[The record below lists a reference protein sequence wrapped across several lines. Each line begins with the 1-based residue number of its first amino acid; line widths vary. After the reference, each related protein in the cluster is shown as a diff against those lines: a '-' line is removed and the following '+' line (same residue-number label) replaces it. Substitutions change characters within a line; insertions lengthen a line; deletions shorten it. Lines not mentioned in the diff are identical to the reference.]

1 MREDD
6 LRELLPAWALDAVTP
21 EEAAAV
27 DRAVAADPALA
38 EEARAL
44 REVAALLAV
53 GASETPPAALR
64 ADVLDRIGRTPQ
76 DGTGARTPQDGT
88 GTDEDDGVVVDLARV
103 RARRR
108 DRWLVAAVLLAA
120 AAVPGVI
127 AVQQHERA
135 TQAEEQLTTVA
146 EALAEPGAQL
156 LAADVAGGGRAVAV
170 VGSDTSVFSARDL
183 PSLTSE
189 EVYQLWVV
197 DDGGARSAGVLTVA
211 AGQASAELA
220 DLPDGATIAMTVEPA
235 GGSVQPTSDP
245 VVALAASG

>member
-1 MREDD
+1 MREDEV
-6 LRELLPAWALDAVTP
+6 RELLPSWALDAVTA

-27 DRAVAADPALA
+27 ERAVATDPALA

-44 REVAALLAV
+44 REVAGLLAAD
-53 GASETPPAALR
+53 ASEAPPAALR
-64 ADVLDRIGRTPQ
+64 AEVLARVADTPQ
-76 DGTGARTPQDGT
+76 ERAEADAK
-88 GTDEDDGVVVDLARV
+88 DDGVVVDLARV
-103 RARRR
+103 RAPRRG
-108 DRWLVAAVLLAA
+108 RWLAAAVALAA

-127 AVQQHERA
+127 AVQQYNRA

-170 VGSDTSVFSARDL
+170 VGADTSVFSARDL
-183 PSLTSE
+183 PSLSSE
-189 EVYQLWVV
+189 EDYQLWVV

-211 AGQASAELA
+211 AGRTSAELA

-235 GGSVQPTSDP
+235 GGSTQPTSDP

>member
-1 MREDD
+1 MREDE

-38 EEARAL
+38 QEAHTL

-53 GASETPPAALR
+53 GMSETPPAALR
-64 ADVLDRIGRTPQ
+64 ADVLDRV
-76 DGTGARTPQDGT
+76 ARTPQDGT
-88 GTDEDDGVVVDLARV
+88 GTGTDAEDDGVVVDLARV

-108 DRWLVAAVLLAA
+108 DRWLVAAVVLAA

-127 AVQQHERA
+127 AVQQYERA

-183 PSLTSE
+183 PPLTSE

-211 AGQASAELA
+211 SGHADAELA
-220 DLPDGATIAMTVEPA
+220 DLPDGATIAMTVEPM
-235 GGSVQPTSDP
+235 GGSTQPTSDP

>member
-1 MREDD
+1 MREDE

-44 REVAALLAV
+44 REVAAHLAT
-53 GASETPPAALR
+53 GAGEAPPAALR
-64 ADVLDRIGRTPQ
+64 GDVLDLV
-76 DGTGARTPQDGT
+76 ARTPQDGAGST
-88 GTDEDDGVVVDLARV
+88 GERDGVVVDLARE
-103 RARRR
+103 RTRRR
-108 DRWLVAAVLLAA
+108 GRWLVAAVALAA

-127 AVQQHERA
+127 AVQQYERA
-135 TQAEEQLTTVA
+135 SRAEEQLTTVA

-156 LAADVAGGGRAVAV
+156 LAADVVGGGRAVAV
-170 VGSDTSVFSARDL
+170 VGADTSVFSARDL
-183 PSLTSE
+183 PALTSD

-211 AGQASAELA
+211 SGRASAELA

-235 GGSVQPTSDP
+235 GGSTQPTTDP
-245 VVALAASG
+245 VVALAATG

>member
-1 MREDD
+1 MREDEV
-6 LRELLPAWALDAVTP
+6 RELLPAWALDAVTP
-21 EEAAAV
+21 EESAAV

-44 REVAALLAV
+44 REVAALLAT
-53 GASETPPAALR
+53 GASVPPPASLR
-64 ADVLDRIGRTPQ
+64 ADVLDRV
-76 DGTGARTPQDGT
+76 ARTPQEGT
-88 GTDEDDGVVVDLARV
+88 GTDAPAEDDGVVVDLARV

-108 DRWLVAAVLLAA
+108 DRWLVAAVVLAA
-120 AAVPGVI
+120 AALPGVI
-127 AVQQHERA
+127 AVQQYERA

-146 EALAEPGAQL
+146 EALAEPGAEL

-183 PSLTSE
+183 PSLASE

-211 AGQASAELA
+211 AGRASAELA

-235 GGSVQPTSDP
+235 GGSTQPTSDP

>member
-1 MREDD
+1 MREDEV
-6 LRELLPAWALDAVTP
+6 RELLPAWALDAVTP

-27 DRAVAADPALA
+27 ERAVAADPALA

-44 REVAALLAV
+44 REVAALLAS
-53 GASETPPAALR
+53 GASEAPPEALR
-64 ADVLDRIGRTPQ
+64 AAVLDRVSRTPQ
-76 DGTGARTPQDGT
+76 DAA
-88 GTDEDDGVVVDLARV
+88 GTDSEDDGVVVDLARV

-108 DRWLVAAVLLAA
+108 DRWLVAAVVLAA

-170 VGSDTSVFSARDL
+170 VGSGTSVFSARDL
-183 PSLTSE
+183 PPLTSE

-197 DDGGARSAGVLTVA
+197 DDAGARSAGVLTVA
-211 AGQASAELA
+211 SGQASAELA
-220 DLPDGATIAMTVEPA
+220 GLPAGATIAMTVEPE
-235 GGSVQPTSDP
+235 GGSTQPTSDP

>member
-1 MREDD
+1 MREDE
-6 LRELLPAWALDAVTP
+6 LRGLLPAWALDAVTP

-64 ADVLDRIGRTPQ
+64 ADVLDRV
-76 DGTGARTPQDGT
+76 ARTPQDGT

-108 DRWLVAAVLLAA
+108 DRWLVAAVVLAA

-235 GGSVQPTSDP
+235 GGSTQPTSDP